1 MEKFLMICSVEF
13 VNCAILYTCKF
24 SSSLVFCGDNAE
36 TPILLYQ
43 LENVSDVACVPHR
56 NQCINTHLLYQL
68 ENVSDVACVPRR
80 NRYSVADESS
90 GSCHLQSACLILAIL
105 GKNLYESTS
114 YIKSFYS
121 WSTGHPWR
129 ASRHCC
135 LQMSPWPCSM
145 VFLWFLFHH
154 FLSFATFCSAYLS
167 FYIPEHSNLV
177 QFSLLLLFLYVM
189 CVQSNSIFFFLSDFL
204 LTSDGWLSIVCCS
217 WSYRFILYCLKHLSL
232 SVRSW

>member
-1 MEKFLMICSVEF
+1 MICSVEF

-56 NQCINTHLLYQL
+56 NQCRNTHLLYQLENVSDVACVPRRNQCINTHLLYQL

-80 NRYSVADESS
+80 NRYSVVDKSL

-121 WSTGHPWR
+121 WSTGHP
-129 ASRHCC
+129 
-135 LQMSPWPCSM
+135 
-145 VFLWFLFHH
+145 
-154 FLSFATFCSAYLS
+154 
-167 FYIPEHSNLV
+167 
-177 QFSLLLLFLYVM
+177 
-189 CVQSNSIFFFLSDFL
+189 
-204 LTSDGWLSIVCCS
+204 
-217 WSYRFILYCLKHLSL
+217 
-232 SVRSW
+232 